1 MADTAIRVAFMRTQ
15 LPSLE
20 SALNA
25 FKSSSSAFRVVRT
38 VNPPQSNGASRPPK
52 TLYILD
58 SSFNPPSIAHLS
70 LATSALR
77 NPSPNDAQPFRF
89 LLLLS
94 TMNADKA
101 PSPANFEH
109 RLALMTLFAEDLTQE
124 LSGASSTSSNKS
136 APTTPAVSVPIDIGL
151 TTAPYYSDKSAAID
165 SAESSPY
172 PKGVKHVHL
181 VGYDTLIRFTA
192 PKYYKEYTP
201 PLSALAP
208 FFEAGHKLRVTQ
220 RPANPEDESSSE
232 FGTADEQRG
241 YLDRLRK
248 GELESEGFKPEWA
261 ERLDMVPGDDGVGVS
276 STRAR
281 KAANRGDWDE
291 VGKLLTPSVAG
302 WVKELGL
309 YKDDARGAKMA

>member
-20 SALNA
+20 AALSA
-25 FKSSSSAFRVVRT
+25 FKSSSCAFRVVRT
-38 VNPPQSNGASRPPK
+38 VNPRPSHEASRPPK

-77 NPSPNDAQPFRF
+77 KPSPDDAHPHRF

-101 PSPANFEH
+101 PSPASFEQ
-109 RLALMTLFAEDLTQE
+109 RLALMTLFAEDLVQE
-124 LSGASSTSSNKS
+124 LSGASSTSSNRS
-136 APTTPAVSVPIDIGL
+136 APTIPPISIPIDIGL

-165 SAESSPY
+165 CAESSPY
-172 PKGVKHVHL
+172 PKGIKHVHL

-192 PKYYKEYTP
+192 AKYYKDYSP

-220 RPANPEDESSSE
+220 RPANADDTSSSE

-241 YLDRLRK
+241 YLDSLRR

-261 ERLDMVPGDDGVGVS
+261 ERLDMVPGGEGVGVS

-281 KAANRGDWDE
+281 KAAKRGDWEE
-291 VGKLLTPSVAG
+291 VDKLLTPSVAG
-302 WVKELGL
+302 WVREMGL
-309 YKDDARGAKMA
+309 YKEDARGAKMA